1 MSEKERGEKFVLR
14 IKPSI
19 RQILEE
25 KAKATGVTLS
35 EYLRRCG
42 LEKQLFTAPTEV
54 NRFAYLELG
63 EIANQLEQ
71 LLQGQKITRRLIN
84 SLSSRLRKVQTKLI
98 DSGGILSNDLK
109 VIGKR

>member
-1 MSEKERGEKFVLR
+1 MSEKERVEKFVLR

-25 KAKATGVTLS
+25 KAKVSGVTLS
-35 EYLRRCG
+35 EYLRKCG

-63 EIANQLEQ
+63 EIASELEA
-71 LLQGQKITRRLIN
+71 LSNGQKITRRVIN
-84 SLSSRLRKVQTKLI
+84 SLSSRL
-98 DSGGILSNDLK
+98 S
-109 VIGKR
+109 